1 LEACNTIA
9 AEAIING
16 DGSYQQETPMSIEA
30 VSGEPELTAGLSILH
45 SNHLE
50 DLRQVAVQ
58 WIRNHPIRPLEN
70 ELFLVQSNGMAQW
83 LKLAMAADEGCGIS
97 AAVDFQLPARF
108 LWGAYR
114 TVLGEEQTPYESAYD
129 KVRLTWRMLKL
140 LPCLLEDDRFAP
152 LKQFLADD
160 DDLRKRYQLACYL
173 ADLYDQYQVYRAD
186 WLEDWAVGRDQL
198 RSPTGVMEPL
208 PEGQAWQ
215 AELWR
220 RIQADV
226 PRPQRGASRAEL
238 HHRFLKS
245 LAALPNR
252 PAALPRRIIVFGIC
266 SMPKQILDALHAL
279 SRCCQ
284 VLMFV
289 HNPCRHYW
297 ADIIEDRELLRI
309 EHARHQR
316 KAQMP
321 PDLDLDLLHQHA
333 NPLLAAWGK
342 QGRDYIGLLY
352 GYDRPDAYRQNF
364 AEIDLFRDFAAPGHA
379 GHLLQQVQQAI
390 LDLHPLPAADQEK
403 PSVAPHDRSIS
414 FQLAHSRQREVE
426 ILQDQLLS
434 LFEQLPDLKPRD
446 IIVMTPD
453 IRAYAP
459 HIEAVFGNLLPND
472 GRYIPFTIADHPERA
487 TVPVLAALEKL
498 LQLPD
503 LRITVG
509 DIMDLLEVPAFRQRF
524 GLAEADLPGLHDWIE
539 GAGIRWG
546 LSSAHRQGFDLP
558 SGLEQNTWLF
568 GLRRMLLGYAVGTNA
583 PWRQIA
589 PYDEVGGLEAAL
601 VGPLAAM
608 LEQLTK
614 YRQLLLHPA
623 TADEWCRRILG
634 LSKDFF
640 DPAGSRDRL
649 IQKELE
655 EVLVQWLTA
664 CTDAGLEDQLTLPVV
679 RSAILTALTDA
690 SISQRFLAGMVNFG
704 TLMPMRAIPFKVVCL
719 LGMND
724 GQYPRS
730 RPAPDFDLMAAPG
743 HYRPGDRSRRED
755 DRYLFLEALL
765 SAREKLYIS
774 YIGKSVRDN
783 SPCVPSVLVS
793 QLRDYLAA
801 GWKAAGFHAP
811 GQNGGDRLLARL
823 TCQHPL
829 QPFSKTY
836 FDPARAPDIFTYAHE
851 WRRIFDPG
859 REPEAVSFLDPPQF
873 ESRLTLAQLIRF
885 LKNPVQHFF
894 NQRLNVYFE
903 DIQVTT
909 LDQEPFALDRLAPF
923 GLGIQL
929 LEAGLAADSTERSAA
944 VEEAVRQMRLTGKL
958 PMHGFGE
965 MAADQ
970 LAGPV
975 EQMLA
980 YHHRLCEQ
988 FPLRAETVEIDL
1000 AVELD
1005 NCGCNAV
1012 QDWLDDLYRAGR
1024 AAAPSPAE
1032 SYSRWHFYPHTILD
1046 NKGRFFRLES
1056 LIPAW
1061 VHHLAGCAQGL
1072 DLTSWLVAPD
1082 GLIKLPPL
1090 GRDPARRWID
1100 AVIEHWWSG
1109 LGQPLPVAA
1118 KTALAYL
1125 RVLHWDPEVDPVKAV
1140 DAARSAYHG
1149 NYNSSGELGYSLYL
1163 QRVYPDFEELW
1174 QADDG
1179 RFSTLAEALYAPMVQ
1194 SYVQEQ

>member
-1 LEACNTIA
+1 M
-9 AEAIING
+9 
-16 DGSYQQETPMSIEA
+16 DIE
-30 VSGEPELTAGLSILH
+30 VVKGEPELQPGLSIIH

-58 WIRNHPIRPLEN
+58 WIGSHPLKPLEN

-97 AAVDFQLPARF
+97 AAIDVQLPARF
-108 LWGAYR
+108 LWRAYR
-114 TVLGEEQTPYESAYD
+114 TVLGDEQTPYESAYD
-129 KVRLTWRMLKL
+129 KMRLTWRLLKL

-160 DDLRKRYQLACYL
+160 DDQRKRYQLACRL

-186 WLEDWAVGRDQL
+186 WLEDWTRGRDRL
-198 RSPTGVMEPL
+198 RRGAGAKEAL

-226 PRPQRGASRAEL
+226 PLPQRRTSRAEL
-238 HHRFLKS
+238 HQRFLRRVS
-245 LAALPNR
+245 AMPQR
-252 PAALPRRIIVFGIC
+252 PAGLPRRLMVFGIC
-266 SMPKQILDALHAL
+266 SMPMQALEALQAL

-289 HNPCRHYW
+289 HNPCRHFW

-309 EHARHQR
+309 EHARHRR
-316 KAQMP
+316 KAGMP
-321 PDLDLDLLHQHA
+321 ADLDPERLHQHV
-333 NPLLAAWGK
+333 NPLLASWGK

-352 GYDRPDAYRQNF
+352 GHDRPDAYRRNF
-364 AEIDLFRDFAAPGHA
+364 AEIDLFRDVVAPGRT
-379 GHLLQQVQQAI
+379 GPLLLQVQQAI
-390 LDLHPLPAADQEK
+390 LDLTPLPAEGRDR
-403 PSVAPHDRSIS
+403 SLIAPDDRSIS
-414 FQLAHSRQREVE
+414 FQLAHSRQREME
-426 ILQDQLLS
+426 ILQDQLLA

-453 IRAYAP
+453 IGAYAP
-459 HIEAVFGNLLPND
+459 HIEAVFGNLPPED
-472 GRYIPFTIADHPERA
+472 ARYIPYTIADNADRA
-487 TVPVLAALEKL
+487 AVPMRTAFEKL

-509 DIMDLLEVPAFRQRF
+509 DIMDFLEVPAFRERF
-524 GLAEADLPGLHDWIE
+524 GLAETDLPKLHHWIA

-546 LSSAHRQGFDLP
+546 LSSVHRQGFDLP

-568 GLRRMLLGYAVGTNA
+568 GLRRMLLGYAVGPGE
-583 PWRQIA
+583 PWRRIA
-589 PYDEVGGLEAAL
+589 PYDEIGGLEAAL

-608 LEQLTK
+608 LEQLER
-614 YRQLLLHPA
+614 YWRLLLHPA
-623 TADEWCRRILG
+623 TAEQWCRRLLS

-640 DPAGSRDRL
+640 LPTGSRDRL
-649 IQKELE
+649 TQRELE
-655 EVLVQWLTA
+655 AVLDQWLNA
-664 CTDAGLEDQLTLPVV
+664 CTDAGLDEQLTLPVV
-679 RSAILTALTDA
+679 RSAVLTALA
-690 SISQRFLAGMVNFG
+690 EAGISQRFLAGMVNFG
-704 TLMPMRAIPFKVVCL
+704 TLMPMRAIPFRVVCL

-724 GQYPRS
+724 GEYPRS

-783 SPCVPSVLVS
+783 SPCAPSVLVG

-801 GWKAAGFHAP
+801 GWAVDGPQAP
-811 GQNGGDRLLARL
+811 DPKDGNRLLAQL

-829 QPFSKTY
+829 QPFSQIY
-836 FDPARAPDIFTYAHE
+836 FQPAREPDLFTYAHE
-851 WRRIFDPG
+851 WRTIFDPG
-859 REPEAVSFLDPPQF
+859 KAPAAIQPLAPPQI
-873 ESRLTLAQLIRF
+873 ESRLTLDRLIRF
-885 LKNPVQHFF
+885 LRRPVQSFF

-923 GLGIQL
+923 GLGLQM
-929 LEAGLAADSTERSAA
+929 LEAGLAAHSTDSSAA
-944 VEEAVRQMRLTGKL
+944 VQQAMRQMRLTGEL

-980 YHHRLCEQ
+980 HHRHLCGQ
-988 FPLRAETVEIDL
+988 FPHKAETVEIDL
-1000 AVELD
+1000 AFEAD
-1005 NCGCNAV
+1005 HCGVSAL
-1012 QDWLDDLYRAGR
+1012 QDWLADLHRPGPAVD
-1024 AAAPSPAE
+1024 ASPSQ
-1032 SYSRWHFYPHTILD
+1032 SYARWHFYPHTILD
-1046 NKGRFFRLES
+1046 KKDRFSRLES
-1056 LIPAW
+1056 LIPPW
-1061 VHHLAGCAQGL
+1061 VCHLAGCARGL
-1072 DLTSWLVAPD
+1072 DLTSFLVAPD
-1082 GLIKLPPL
+1082 GRVKLPPL
-1090 GRDPARRWID
+1090 GRDSARRWIE
-1100 AVIEHWWSG
+1100 ALMSHWWAG
-1109 LGQPLPVAA
+1109 LRQPLPVAA
-1118 KTALAYL
+1118 QSALAYL
-1125 RVLHWDPEVDPVKAV
+1125 RVLHDDPQIDAGKALG
-1140 DAARSAYHG
+1140 AARKAYQG
-1149 NYNSSGELGYSLYL
+1149 NGYNTLGELGYSPYL
-1163 QRVYPDFEELW
+1163 QRIYPDFDAIW
-1174 QADDG
+1174 QADG
-1179 RFSTLAEALYAPMVQ
+1179 SRFTALAEALYAPMVQ
-1194 SYVQEQ
+1194 TYVLEQ